1 MEKFKTFDE
10 IEKEFHEEE
19 KLQELMDY
27 LVENTVP
34 KIIKKIKAKKKEK
47 EEMSKRLEEKIR
59 FVYNGAL
66 KIIITY
72 KKEDTVDQDVN
83 KIIEEWNKKTDDEKK
98 SELIYDEAFENLLS
112 NSIKAWKIAK
122 KRAETG
128 EICKDEKLYEE
139 IKYILEKD
147 HSDIKKFNKKYIKNH
162 VSEGLLDLDYGFG
175 KSNAVSLRVGRYML

>member
-59 FVYNGAL
+59 FVY
-66 KIIITY
+66 

-98 SELIYDEAFENLLS
+98 SELIYDEAFETLIS
-112 NSIKAWKIAK
+112 NSNKAWGIAR

-128 EICKDEKLYEE
+128 EICKDEKLYKE

>member
-1 MEKFKTFDE
+1 MIHQYKNNGYNIVLDINSGSVHVVDDVVYDVISLYEST
-10 IEKEFHEEE
+10 EKEAI
-19 KLQELMDY
+19 
-27 LVENTVP
+27 VEQLLN
-34 KIIKKIKAKKKEK
+34 
-47 EEMSKRLEEKIR
+47 
-59 FVYNGAL
+59 
-66 KIIITY
+66 TY
-72 KKEDTVDQDVN
+72 KKEDIIDKEIN

-98 SELIYDEAFENLLS
+98 SELIYDEAFETLIS
-112 NSIKAWKIAK
+112 NSNKAWGIAR

>member
-59 FVYNGAL
+59 FEYNGVL

-72 KKEDTVDQDVN
+72 KKEDIIDNEIN

-98 SELIYDEAFENLLS
+98 SELIYDEAFETLIS
-112 NSIKAWKIAK
+112 NSNKAWGIAR

-147 HSDIKKFNKKYIKNH
+147 HSDIKKFNKKYIKNC